1 MLLPVLAFVCCGQM
15 GTLKRNILLL
25 LLQKP
30 FSRFHAPDLVA
41 AAIYETFKVVLVGLH
56 NRGGVCA
63 VGTVGAVGTVILSI
77 DNCNQHQHH
86 N

>member
-1 MLLPVLAFVCCGQM
+1 MEWQLLLPVLACVCCGQM
-15 GTLKRNILLL
+15 GTLKRNVLLL
-25 LLQKP
+25 VLQKP

-63 VGTVGAVGTVILSI
+63 VGAVCAIGAIVLSI
-77 DNCNQHQHH
+77 DYCN
-86 N
+86 